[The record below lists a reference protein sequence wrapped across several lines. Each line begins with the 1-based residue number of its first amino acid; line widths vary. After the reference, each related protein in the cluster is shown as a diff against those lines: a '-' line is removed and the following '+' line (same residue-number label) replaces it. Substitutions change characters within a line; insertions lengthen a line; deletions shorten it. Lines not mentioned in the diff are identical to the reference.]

1 MWKSKWKGWLL
12 LAVIL
17 LFAIWALVDFRVVE
31 PEKRSYPMVIGLD
44 WQEGQYQVYLV
55 SASLSETTGQGK
67 SGDEKQEGEGN
78 GLVFLQGKTEE
89 EVMEKYETER
99 ELYLDI
105 GHVRAVVF
113 GPGLLMDDEHYEK
126 VLKRMEQDT
135 ALGNSAYVFRAE
147 DVGKVLAANGNEVES
162 LGAYLAGMYENRT
175 TSGDPWT
182 LAKLYNQMHRGQT
195 PQALPVVTLS
205 DQGLKVQ

>member
-17 LFAIWALVDFRVVE
+17 LFAIWALGDFRIVE

-44 WQEGQYQVYLV
+44 WQAGQYQVYLV

-67 SGDEKQEGEGN
+67 SGDEKQTGEGN
-78 GLVFLQGKTEE
+78 GMVFLQGATED
-89 EVMEKYETER
+89 EVRERYETER

-113 GPGLLMDDEHYEK
+113 GPGLLTDDEHYEK

-135 ALGNSAYVFRAE
+135 ALGNSAYAFRAE
-147 DVGKVLAANGNEVES
+147 DVGRVLAANGNEVES
-162 LGAYLAGMYENRT
+162 LGAYLAGIYENRT
-175 TSGDPWT
+175 DTGDPRT
-182 LAKLYNQMHRGQT
+182 LAKLYNQMHQGQM
-195 PQALPVVTLS
+195 PQTLPLVTLS
-205 DQGLKVQ
+205 DQGLKVR